1 MKLKEV
7 LDKTIKFF
15 KDKGIETARLDA
27 ELLFAKALSLSR
39 IDLYLKYDQPVSENE
54 LNICRDYVRR
64 RAQGEPVAYIT
75 NSRGFFG
82 YDFYVNSCVLIPRP
96 ETELLVETI
105 LEWTK
110 KNPKESGYDLI
121 DLGTGSGCIGLTL
134 AKKLANSRATL
145 VDSSAGAIEV
155 AQKNAAQLKVEEHCA
170 FVIESVGASVFK
182 NKKFDIIVS
191 NPPYIS
197 ELDESI
203 QQNVK
208 KYEPHQALF
217 APEAGLL
224 FLREWSSLGAKHL
237 SRPAILAFEMGFDQ
251 GKVMKDHFQS
261 LQIFDEVFIVK
272 DLAGLDR
279 HIVGVVH
286 G

>member
-217 APEAGLL
+217 APEAGLS